1 MRRMKQSMPRRHWN
15 LLGIAMLLG
24 LLGCLMGSPVTSEAA
39 KASKDSFRVAVVDPQ
54 EVMEKSKAGSRELA
68 TLNEHF
74 KARENV
80 LKSDQKELERLQEE
94 LKAADGK
101 IPEKEL
107 KEKQEIFA
115 RKYQDFQKRGQEF
128 QNEMVEK
135 QRAIGQEFQKKI
147 EAVISVVAK
156 RHGFSLVVDKGS
168 EKTIKIILYNRR
180 GLNITG
186 EVIKEFDRRYK

>member
-1 MRRMKQSMPRRHWN
+1 MRRMKRSMPQRPWT
-15 LLGIAMLLG
+15 LLMTLMLFG
-24 LLGCLMGSPVTSEAA
+24 LLGGLMVGPLTAEAA
-39 KASKDSFRVAVVDPQ
+39 KATKESFRVAVVDPQ

-68 TLNEHF
+68 TLSEHF

-80 LKSDQKELERLQEE
+80 LKSDKKELERLQEE
-94 LKAADGK
+94 ITAADGTL
-101 IPEKEL
+101 PEKEL
-107 KEKQEIFA
+107 KKKQEVFG

-128 QNEMVEK
+128 QAEMVEK
-135 QRAIGQEFQKKI
+135 QREIGDEFQKKI

-168 EKTIKIILYNRR
+168 EKTINIILYNRR